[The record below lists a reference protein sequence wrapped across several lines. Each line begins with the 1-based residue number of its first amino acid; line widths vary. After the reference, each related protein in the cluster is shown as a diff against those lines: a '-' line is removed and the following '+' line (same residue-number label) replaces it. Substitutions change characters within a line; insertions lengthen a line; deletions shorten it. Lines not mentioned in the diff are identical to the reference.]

1 MARSTKKRLDSFGLA
16 PGTMLAGKYEVISFL
31 GSGWESEVYRVLERS
46 SCVERAAKLF
56 FPQHNRGNR
65 AVKFYARKL
74 HKLRHS
80 PILIQYHTQEQI
92 SFEGFPITFLVSDY
106 IEGMRLS
113 AFLRKQRGKRLTP
126 FEGLHLLHVL
136 AAGVEII
143 HQAREYHGDIH
154 DDNVIVSR
162 RGLTFDVKLVDFYN
176 WGAPSAENIR
186 EDVYDLIRILYD
198 SLGGRAR
205 YAKQPKV
212 VKSICCGLKRSLIA
226 KKFRTAGHL
235 RYHLETMS
243 WGDSGHQ
250 NIGGW

>member
-1 MARSTKKRLDSFGLA
+1 MVQSAKKRLTGFGLE
-16 PGTMLAGKYEVISFL
+16 PGSLLAGKYEVVSFL
-31 GSGWESEVYRVLERS
+31 GSGWESEVYRVRERGTR
-46 SCVERAAKLF
+46 VERAAKLF
-56 FPQHNRGNR
+56 FPQHNKGNR

-74 HKLRHS
+74 HKLRHC
-80 PILIQYHTQEQI
+80 PILIQYHTQERI
-92 SFEGFPITFLVSDY
+92 HFEGYPITFLVSDY
-106 IEGMRLS
+106 IEGTRLS
-113 AFLRKQRGKRLTP
+113 SFLTEQRGRRLTP

-143 HQAREYHGDIH
+143 HRAREYHGDIH

-198 SLGGRAR
+198 VLGGSAH

-226 KKFRTAGHL
+226 KKFKTAGHL
-235 RYHLETMS
+235 RHHLETMPWEGS
-243 WGDSGHQ
+243 SYRRR
-250 NIGGW
+250 GGW

>member
-1 MARSTKKRLDSFGLA
+1 MTKSAKKRLDGFGLA

-31 GSGWESEVYRVLERS
+31 GSGWESEVYRVLERGTR
-46 SCVERAAKLF
+46 VERAAKLF

-92 SFEGFPITFLVSDY
+92 AFKGFPITFLVSDY

-113 AFLRKQRGKRLTP
+113 SFLGEQRGKRLTP

-186 EDVYDLIRILYD
+186 EDVYDLVRILYD
-198 SLGGRAR
+198 SIGGRR
-205 YAKQPKV
+205 HYANQPKV

-226 KKFRTAGHL
+226 SKFRTAGHL
-235 RYHLETMS
+235 RLHLETMS
-243 WGDSGHQ
+243 WENTSYRRKV
-250 NIGGW
+250 GW